1 MNFTFMSGPEIIPQR
16 EANIQTME
24 FKTPDPSSESGK

>member
-1 MNFTFMSGPEIIPQR
+1 MNFTFMTGPEIIHQR

-24 FKTPDPSSESGK
+24 LQTPDPSSESGK